1 MSEIEHEANVDAAGE
16 AVDPGGARHEQGNE
30 GVQAPHGR
38 PSGDDIPLPEE
49 RDDGV
54 EEDTASGG
62 APEPA

>member
-16 AVDPGGARHEQGNE
+16 SVDPDGARRQGNE
-30 GVQAPHGR
+30 GVDAPQGR